1 MYGIT
6 NRLFCSHCWYRF
18 LTKSARTY
26 QGIPRITI
34 LVLPSDEQA
43 VWNLLVSFRISSLAM
58 NGAQSHWFWHWF
70 KVEAH
75 LLIWI

>member
-1 MYGIT
+1 M
-6 NRLFCSHCWYRF
+6 
-18 LTKSARTY
+18 
-26 QGIPRITI
+26 

>member
-1 MYGIT
+1 M
-6 NRLFCSHCWYRF
+6 
-18 LTKSARTY
+18 
-26 QGIPRITI
+26 
-34 LVLPSDEQA
+34 LPSDEQA

-58 NGAQSHWFWHWF
+58 NGALSHWFWHWV